1 MIHSPGLSADEYR
14 ILVEHSPVMIWRA
27 GLDAKCDYFNQT
39 WLSFTG
45 RTLAQEMGDGWAE
58 GVHPDDFQRCL
69 DIYLKN
75 FERRQA
81 FEMEYRLR
89 RHDGVYRY
97 IFDRGIPFTD
107 PSGAFAGFIGSCVD
121 IDERRQTDQAKAN
134 FLSLIAHELRTPL
147 TAVQTYLEVFRRKLE
162 SSQPPGQDMFHRLAQ
177 QMERLVSLVD
187 DLGYTARI
195 EKGTPLPMNLR
206 PFNFGDVVR
215 QMVDFYV
222 QSLPLRRSSSGRHTL
237 TLVTEGTR
245 FPVVGDPDRLH
256 QVLVNFFE
264 NAIKYTPEG
273 GEIVVRLWTEDKEH
287 RLSVSDPGIG
297 VPPEELPQ
305 LGRRYYRAS
314 NADPAHFP
322 GLGLGLTISRE
333 ILEQH
338 GGRLEFASVLKHG
351 TTVTMVLPTKEAAH
365 G

>member
-1 MIHSPGLSADEYR
+1 MVHPSGLSAEEYR
-14 ILVEHSPVMIWRA
+14 ALVEHSPVMIWRA

-45 RTLAQEMGDGWAE
+45 RTLEQEMGNGWAE

-97 IFDRGIPFTD
+97 IFDRGVPFTD
-107 PSGAFAGFIGSCVD
+107 DHGVFAGFIGSCVD

-134 FLSLIAHELRTPL
+134 FLSLIAHELRTPI
-147 TAVQTYLEVFRRKLE
+147 TAVQTYLEVFQRKLE
-162 SSQPPGQDMFHRLAQ
+162 GPHPPGPEMFQRLAQ
-177 QMERLVSLVD
+177 QMERLKTLVN

-195 EKGTPLPMNLR
+195 EQGTPLPMQLR
-206 PFNFGDVVR
+206 PFNFSDLVR
-215 QMVDFYV
+215 QIFDFYV
-222 QSLPLRRSSSGRHTL
+222 QSLPLRRSSSGRHVL
-237 TLVTEGTR
+237 SFVTEERR
-245 FPVVGDPDRLH
+245 FPVLGDPDRLH
-256 QVLVNFFE
+256 QVLVNLFE

-273 GEIVVRLWTEDKEH
+273 GEIVVRLSTEGKEL

-297 VPPEELPQ
+297 IPPEELSQ
-305 LGRRYYRAS
+305 LSRRYYRAS
-314 NADPAHFP
+314 NADPSQFQ

-338 GGRLEFASVLKHG
+338 GGRLEFASVLRRG
-351 TTVTMVLPTKEAAH
+351 TTVTMVLPAAA
-365 G
+365 